1 MTIYNCPISNEIPHI
16 PVINND
22 GRTYDFLALG
32 QLFLQSGELTDPISN
47 VRIDTLTY
55 NRAIKQLNEENS
67 ENVVP
72 FTHEQKNQIRSV
84 YKQLINRF
92 PELKLF
98 DLHAIDEFLINKANK
113 EGKTALH
120 IAAQDGLIEGINIL
134 LADPQIEPNLQD
146 KVGYTPLHIVASL
159 GNLEIV
165 QALLAHSQID
175 PNLQDKDGY
184 TPLHIAVS
192 LGNLEIIQALLAHSQ
207 IVPNLASRKHM
218 YTPLS
223 LACQNGRLDIVEV
236 LLAYPGID
244 PNERDNVIDS
254 RRGKIPLYIASM
266 SNHVEI
272 VKKLLEHP
280 EIDPN
285 FLVPLSRAVNA
296 NRIDIVELL
305 LEHPDIDPNKTSG
318 LDTNV
323 LLLQAIQRKDDNF
336 AENKISRLN
345 IVKKLLAHPK
355 IDPNQTDILACIQY
369 LHNTYEAYYLNLDI
383 FDILLIHQ
391 TKSMIK
397 NPQLA
402 REAFAKDS
410 RYCPLLKKYNL
421 KIWNNIKDQ
430 KMDLSEDKYRELL
443 QAILDSHTESN
454 PAARHPLYTL
464 FSQSNIIPFFSR
476 NILGEVKEQLKTLT
490 RAQDFEQL
498 QEPDHIPNEQNQ
510 LCAISNKI

>member
-32 QLFLQSGELTDPISN
+32 LWYLRSGKLTDPISN
-47 VRIDTLTY
+47 VPIDTLTY
-55 NRAIKQLNEENS
+55 NRAIKQLNEENGL
-67 ENVVP
+67 NVIP

-84 YKQLINRF
+84 YKQLTKRF

-98 DLHAIDEFLINKANK
+98 DLHTIEGFQANKANK
-113 EGKTALH
+113 KGKTALH
-120 IAAQDGLIEGINIL
+120 IAAQDGLIERINIL

-146 KVGYTPLHIVASL
+146 NDGYTPLHIAASL

-184 TPLHIAVS
+184 TPLHIATS

-207 IVPNLASRKHM
+207 IVYNKASIYM
-218 YTPLS
+218 DTPLT
-223 LACQNGRLDIVEV
+223 LACKKGHLDTVEV

-244 PNERDNVIDS
+244 PNERDNS
-254 RRGKIPLYIASM
+254 SKGAGTPLFIAAM
-266 SNHVEI
+266 YNHVEI

-280 EIDPN
+280 KFDPN
-285 FLVPLSRAVNA
+285 FLVPLSWAVYTNMV
-296 NRIDIVELL
+296 DIVELL
-305 LEHPDIDPNKTSG
+305 LEHPDIEPNQTSG
-318 LDTNV
+318 QDSNG
-323 LLLQAIQRKDDNF
+323 LLLQAFEMKYDNS
-336 AENKISRLN
+336 AKNKISRLN
-345 IVKKLLAHPK
+345 TVKKLLAHPQ

-391 TKSMIK
+391 TKNMIK

-443 QAILDSHTESN
+443 QAILDSHAESN

-476 NILGEVKEQLKTLT
+476 NILGEVKEQLKALT
-490 RAQDFEQL
+490 RTQDFEQP
-498 QEPDHIPNEQNQ
+498 QECTPKLIQ
-510 LCAISNKI
+510 SV